1 MYFIDTEKMEN
12 EAIETGDKKRGTI
25 LIVEDNQE
33 IRHYLSSGLAA
44 LFNILEAGNGE
55 EALEK
60 LKNHEAEHYYHR
72 CHDACNGRHQA
83 V

>member
-1 MYFIDTEKMEN
+1 MEN

-55 EALEK
+55 EAGKTE
-60 LKNHEAEHYYHR
+60 EP
-72 CHDACNGRHQA
+72 
-83 V
+83 